1 LTYHQATKVESTA
14 IRCFFISWDW
24 SEQPDF
30 GDLEATVNWLLTHG
44 ATHIYF
50 ALADDGSDSHS
61 VVISDS
67 QLSKTQASRALED
80 RNDAIASG
88 NPPPA
93 SGLFVW
99 HRSQLVG
106 QRQARRAG

>member
-1 LTYHQATKVESTA
+1 MERPNTVLCE
-14 IRCFFISWDW
+14 FIEWDW
-24 SEQPDF
+24 RDEPDL
-30 GDLEATVNWLLTHG
+30 GWIETSVNRLLSKG

-50 ALADDGSDSHS
+50 AAADDGSDSYS

-67 QLSKTQASRALED
+67 HLSKAEASRALEERD
-80 RNDAIASG
+80 DAIASG

-99 HRSQLVG
+99 HRS
-106 QRQARRAG
+106 